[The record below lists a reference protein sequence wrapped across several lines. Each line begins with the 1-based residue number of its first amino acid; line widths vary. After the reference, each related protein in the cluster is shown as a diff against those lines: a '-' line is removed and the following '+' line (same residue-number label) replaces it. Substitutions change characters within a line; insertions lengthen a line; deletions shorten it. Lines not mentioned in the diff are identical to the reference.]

1 MAIKVIAQLR
11 EVKLGKNPGKK
22 FVMRP
27 DLYVPITEKKV
38 FQEAATHSGISSG
51 VIKAA
56 WDAAGEVIRTWA
68 TEGHSIPLPG
78 LGTMRFGVRS
88 KAVEKLEDV
97 KANLISVRRIIF
109 TPNVDVK
116 DELKNTS
123 IQITCLDEDGNV
135 LKRVTSGDSGD
146 IEDNDPS
153 TPSTSSGTDS
163 GTVENGGS
171 GTVHDGSG
179 IIPTP
184 TDPEDD
190 QPGD

>member
-11 EVKLGKNPGKK
+11 EVKIGKNPGKK

-27 DLYVPITEKKV
+27 DLYVPIAEKKV

-135 LKRVTSGDSGD
+135 LKRVTSGDSGTV
-146 IEDNDPS
+146 EDPENGS
-153 TPSTSSGTDS
+153 TENGSTESGSNGST
-163 GTVENGGS
+163 ENGGNS
-171 GTVHDGSG
+171 GGGDNGGGDGED
-179 IIPTP
+179 
-184 TDPEDD
+184 TDMN
-190 QPGD
+190 